1 MMPTLRRLFLSIAA
15 IPMLIVFDALL
26 ELLGFRRVQKTVL
39 PAAKWIAKVR
49 WRQRQA
55 ERAADDVARAVDRA
69 HRFYWRTKKD
79 CLPRAMTVFVLL
91 SLCGLS
97 PTFIIGIKQF
107 PFGAHSWVEWNGR
120 PVQESIDKIRPF
132 KPIWQMV

>member
-1 MMPTLRRLFLSIAA
+1 MSTLRRLFLSIAA
-15 IPMLIVFDALL
+15 IPMLIVLDVFL
-26 ELLGFRRVQKTVL
+26 ELLGFGPVRKAVL
-39 PAAKWIAKVR
+39 PVAKWIAKVR
-49 WRQRQA
+49 WRPKEPEQA
-55 ERAADDVARAVDRA
+55 AADVARAVDRA
-69 HRFYWRTKKD
+69 HRWYLRTKKD

-120 PVQESIDKIRPF
+120 PVQESLDKILPF
-132 KPIWQMV
+132 KPIWRMA